1 MRLGGGLPRNG
12 GAPIPCGGGV
22 PCGGGSAPR
31 NGGGVPANGGG
42 PPWLHRSP
50 GAREG
55 NTFSSIDPPPRAE
68 WGSHLDPAARLLS
81 NTALPLP
88 ADRRGA
94 PARWDGFV
102 FDFPPHFRH
111 CAPPLSSPAG
121 TNVHPTPLHSVHS
134 GHISTLF
141 AQVNLPISMKPTI
154 KRRLLWAF
162 TFPIVAVAALWAY
175 GSVPITASWAEFGY
189 YGKFNQVQRIIRAI
203 PGLTIVDHTQHHDV
217 IMEDFSFTVANPD
230 GAIIRIDFW
239 ENRPEMRLTKDDDIR
254 LYIERVIADRIRVI
268 SSSDAS
274 FHRLSSPCPT
284 HHERTRTPQP
294 TSHGR
299 VVLPEIFSVSTAIT
313 GGWV

>member
-141 AQVNLPISMKPTI
+141 AEEMRVLRAI
-154 KRRLLWAF
+154 L
-162 TFPIVAVAALWAY
+162 VAVA
-175 GSVPITASWAEFGY
+175 ITAPLSSCVIYRSYDREVSVWNARSSEPARHGEFR
-189 YGKFNQVQRIIRAI
+189 YGHATPVPHFPR
-203 PGLTIVDHTQHHDV
+203 
-217 IMEDFSFTVANPD
+217 NPD
-230 GAIIRIDFW
+230 PVVATLDERGTALVRLPGAFGWIRYGEDSTLI
-239 ENRPEMRLTKDDDIR
+239 EGSQIR
-254 LYIERVIADRIRVI
+254 DGGTFELSAPRMSASDSRTSPWKVTI
-268 SSSDAS
+268 SKPS
-274 FHRLSSPCPT
+274 
-284 HHERTRTPQP
+284 E
-294 TSHGR
+294 
-299 VVLPEIFSVSTAIT
+299 
-313 GGWV
+313 